1 MRKDIIFLFGCI
13 LLFASHSFGKSANPV
28 FKPDAI
34 KGLMLKTAEW
44 QIKHPK
50 HAQNDWTNGAFYAGM
65 FAAWEA
71 TRSQTIYN
79 AMLSMGEDSTQWR
92 PYRR

>member
-50 HAQNDWTNGAFYAGM
+50 HAQND
-65 FAAWEA
+65 
-71 TRSQTIYN
+71 
-79 AMLSMGEDSTQWR
+79 
-92 PYRR
+92 